1 MNRNRHLR
9 YKPII
14 ETKQFLGSIGILAS
28 IVVLARCPKCKTL
41 IQMQQSKCKC
51 GCNIRWGDEIIYKC

>member
-14 ETKQFLGSIGILAS
+14 ETKQFLGSIG
-28 IVVLARCPKCKTL
+28 VLARCPKCKTM

-51 GCNIRWGDEIIYKC
+51 GCNIRWGDKVIYQC

>member
-14 ETKQFLGSIGILAS
+14 ENKTIFRWHRVS
-28 IVVLARCPKCKTL
+28 VRCPKCKSI

-51 GCNIRWGDEIIYKC
+51 GCSIRWDNEH

>member
-14 ETKQFLGSIGILAS
+14 GKVPFLGGIG
-28 IVVLARCPKCKTL
+28 VYARCPKCKEK
-41 IQMQQSKCKC
+41 IDMQQRKCSC
-51 GCNIRWGDEIIYKC
+51 GCSIRWDNGY

>member
-14 ETKQFLGSIGILAS
+14 ESRPFLGGIGVS
-28 IVVLARCPKCKTL
+28 ARCPKCKSM

-51 GCNIRWGDEIIYKC
+51 GCSIRWDNEY

>member
-14 ETKQFLGSIGILAS
+14 ETRSFLDGIGVS
-28 IVVLARCPKCKTL
+28 ARYPKCKTM
-41 IQMQQSKCKC
+41 IQMQRSKCKC
-51 GCNIRWGDEIIYKC
+51 GCSIRWDNEC